1 MRIFFNSWSFLSFV
15 LCANIA
21 AICPTARTF
30 FRGNCGDLRPEG
42 LFGEPSSDAKPAS
55 LPSDDLL
62 HVTPSQTSG
71 CGGGFSNGLF
81 EGHVAWLPPMVIVLF
96 SCLAA
101 GSLSIIFFALLFSFM
116 PKRLGELGMS
126 GIPVGLPRP
135 PVAMGV
141 GLDLPGDPLADANVG
156 GDFGESGGEGPP
168 AFGLAEG
175 EDRELEGE
183 PAEKMSSGDL
193 SFVEAGSSASCPK
206 IWESSA

>member
-1 MRIFFNSWSFLSFV
+1 MRIFFSSVSFLSFV
-15 LCANIA
+15 FFENIE

-42 LFGEPSSDAKPAS
+42 LFGEAPSSDAKPAS

-71 CGGGFSNGLF
+71 CGGGFSSGVLA
-81 EGHVAWLPPMVIVLF
+81 GHVAWLPPIVIVLF
-96 SCLAA
+96 SCRAR
-101 GSLSIIFFALLFSFM
+101 GSLSIIFFFSFM
-116 PKRLGELGMS
+116 PKRPGELGTPD
-126 GIPVGLPRP
+126 ILLRP
-135 PVAMGV
+135 PVAMGA
-141 GLDLPGDPLADANVG
+141 GLDLPGDTLSDAVC

-175 EDRELEGE
+175 EERELEGE